1 MPPIPLITTL
11 GVKFIMDKFQ
21 LITTVDIHIRI
32 KTCHGQAKLIDVAT
46 SRVQEVRNE
55 VLAIT

>member
-1 MPPIPLITTL
+1 MPLITTL

-46 SRVQEVRNE
+46 RVQEVRNE